1 MSKKVKIFVAEQYDP
16 YFNLATENWIFND
29 MDTDSHVLFLWQNDE
44 TVVIGK
50 HQNPWTECITSK
62 MEEDGVKLARRQS
75 GGGAVF
81 HDLGNTNFTFMSSKE
96 SYDKDANNKI
106 ITNALKTFGV
116 EAFANGRN
124 DIEVKIAQEE
134 GSRKI
139 SGSAFKVK
147 RDRSFHHGTLL
158 INADLSKLAN
168 YLNPNKKKLESKG
181 IKSARA
187 RVLNLSEL
195 NSEINH
201 ESLSKAIVEEFCRF
215 YDAQTQIEVLNYD
228 FLKSVPKVNEYYEE
242 LKDWNWLYGKTP
254 KFNHQFD
261 ERFDWGG
268 VEVHINSNKGIM
280 EEVTIFSD
288 CLHPPLI
295 ESFAEKLKG
304 IAYDV
309 NAVQDTLNKLKE
321 DFQDHHSEVDDF
333 SNWLVTNIK

>member
-1 MSKKVKIFVAEQYDP
+1 MSKKVKVFIAEQYDP

-62 MEEDGVKLARRQS
+62 MDEDGVKLARRQS

-106 ITNALKTFGV
+106 ITNALKEFGI
-116 EAFANGRN
+116 EAYPNGRN
-124 DIEVKIAQEE
+124 DIEVSTQE

-187 RVLNLSEL
+187 RVINLVEL
-195 NSEINH
+195 NTEINH
-201 ESLSKAIVEEFCRF
+201 DSLSKAIIEEFCRF
-215 YDAQTQIEVLNYD
+215 YKADAEVEILNYD
-228 FLKSVPKVNEYYEE
+228 FLKSVPKLNEYYEE

-261 ERFDWGG
+261 ERFNWGS
-268 VEVHINSNKGIM
+268 VEVHLNSNKGRI
-280 EEVTIFSD
+280 EEATIFSD

-295 ESFAEKLKG
+295 ESFAKNLKG
-304 IAYDV
+304 IPYDA
-309 NAVQDTLNKLKE
+309 NAVEEALVSVKE
-321 DFQDHHSEVDDF
+321 DLQSHEGEVNDF
-333 SNWLVTNIK
+333 TQWLISNIR